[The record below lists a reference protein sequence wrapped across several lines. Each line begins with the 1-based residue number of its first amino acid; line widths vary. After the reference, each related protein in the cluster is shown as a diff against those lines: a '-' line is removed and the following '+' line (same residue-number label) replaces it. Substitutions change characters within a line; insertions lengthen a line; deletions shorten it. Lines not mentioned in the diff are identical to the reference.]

1 MKIVLEIKDIDYGA
15 LIEKMLPLVAD
26 KLSSKEG
33 FAMEMLAK
41 IASMPP
47 SIARKMVDILP
58 DETKEELIAMLVNK
72 NKDKLAK
79 MAESYGG
86 KKGIAFKIENIE
98 IDT

>member
-15 LIEKMLPLVAD
+15 LIEKALPLVAD
-26 KLSSKEG
+26 KLSEKEG

-47 SIARKMVDILP
+47 SIARKMLDMLP
-58 DETKEELIAMLVNK
+58 DNTKEELVAMLVNK
-72 NKDKLAK
+72 NKDKIAK
-79 MAESYGG
+79 TAESYG
-86 KKGIAFKIENIE
+86 KKNGIAFKIENIE